1 MNTYDHGDLIKIRGA
16 FTTRELSDA
25 EQATFD
31 SDGSL
36 PVGVGQDP
44 TAVHFKTKDP
54 AGVTADYEFGVDVEV
69 VKQVAGSYHITIS
82 ADTDGLWRYR
92 WESTG
97 TGQAATEE
105 RFYVRSEF
113 Y

>member
-1 MNTYDHGDLIKIRGA
+1 LNTYDNGDLIKIRGS
-16 FTTRELSDA
+16 FTNRDLTDD

-31 SDGSL
+31 ADGSL

-44 TAVHFKTKDP
+44 TTVTFKVKQPNGTVD
-54 AGVTADYEFGVDVEV
+54 DYVYGTDVEV
-69 VKQVAGSYHITIS
+69 VKQVAGSYHITI
-82 ADTDGLWRYR
+82 AAAVDGLWRYR

-97 TGQAATEE
+97 PGQAATEE